1 MTGRTRVG
9 ATCLAVLA
17 AAVVLAAATACASS
31 HPSKVS
37 AERPG
42 TCLTAAKPSGTG
54 SATPSSGSAGAGKSA
69 GHVPAQPL
77 ACLDGSGD
85 VRLDTLARPAVIN
98 LWASWCEP
106 CRAELPAVEAFAK
119 AAGPSIDV
127 IGVDTADE
135 RSPAQSTMS
144 DFALTYPMV
153 SDPDQHI
160 LHSVGAQGLP
170 ATLFVAPGG
179 DIRYVYNSGT
189 ALDSAHLD
197 ALAATYLGVTV
208 HR

>member
-1 MTGRTRVG
+1 MTHRTVRLG
-9 ATCLAVLA
+9 ATFLAALAVFVA
-17 AAVVLAAATACASS
+17 AAACASS
-31 HPSKVS
+31 HSSKSS

-42 TCLTAAKPSGTG
+42 TCLTATAKPSGTG
-54 SATPSSGSAGAGKSA
+54 PATPSSGSASAGKSA
-69 GHVPAQPL
+69 GRVPAQSL

-85 VRLDTLARPAVIN
+85 VRLDTLSRPAVIN
-98 LWASWCEP
+98 MWASWCEP

-119 AAGPSIDV
+119 AAAPSIDV

-135 RSPAQSTMS
+135 RSPAQSTIS

-160 LHSVGAQGLP
+160 LHSIGAQGLP

-189 ALDSAHLD
+189 ALDTAHLD